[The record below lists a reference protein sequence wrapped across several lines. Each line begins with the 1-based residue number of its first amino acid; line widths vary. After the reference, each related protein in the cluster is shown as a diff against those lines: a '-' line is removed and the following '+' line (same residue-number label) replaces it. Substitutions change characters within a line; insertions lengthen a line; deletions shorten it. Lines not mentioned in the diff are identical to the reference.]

1 MIKRTAVS
9 RIEEL
14 SKHFPVIMVCGARQ
28 TGKTTLLKEF
38 ARKNGKINYVT
49 LDYPVLKQ
57 LAKSDPELFL
67 QQYETPLII
76 DEIQYAPELLP
87 FIKINVDRKN
97 TSGQYFLTGSQMFH
111 AMKNVSESLA
121 GRVAV
126 ISLYSLSYSE
136 ISGKDSKAFL
146 PEEVP
151 FSEQKRTISEVFGQI
166 YRGGMPKLSADK
178 EISSE
183 DYFGSYMQTYLERD
197 IRDLINIR
205 DEERFLRFISCVAA
219 RTAQEVNLS
228 DISKDIGIDS
238 KTADSWLSVLVSSG
252 IVFLLSPFSA
262 NTVKRIV
269 KRPKLYFMDTGL
281 ACYLSLWN
289 NPRAL
294 ELSAMSGAMFET
306 YVVSEIIKSYANAG
320 VDVRSR
326 LCYYRDNN
334 SKEIDLL
341 IVQNGKIFPIEIKKS
356 ANPGRESLKN
366 FNVIHDL
373 SNFEVGKGCIL
384 CMAASTLPLDSMNS
398 LIPIDAI

>member
-1 MIKRTAVS
+1 MIERTAIS

-28 TGKTTLLKEF
+28 TGKTTLLREF
-38 ARKNGKINYVT
+38 AEKRSGINYVT
-49 LDYPVLKQ
+49 LDYPALKQ

-67 QQYETPLII
+67 QQYKTPLII

-87 FIKINVDRKN
+87 FIKINVDKN
-97 TSGQYFLTGSQMFH
+97 NASGQYFLTGSQMFH

-126 ISLYSLSYSE
+126 FSLFSLSYSE
-136 ISGKDSKAFL
+136 IIGRESKAFL
-146 PEEVP
+146 PDDVP
-151 FSEQKRTISEVFGQI
+151 FFEQKRTISEVFGQI
-166 YRGGMPKLSADK
+166 YRGGMPKLTVDR
-178 EISSE
+178 EILPE

-197 IRDLINIR
+197 IRDLINIK
-205 DEERFLRFISCVAA
+205 DEEKFLKFISCAAA
-219 RTAQEVNLS
+219 RTAQELNLS
-228 DISKDIGIDS
+228 DISKEIGIDS
-238 KTADSWLSVLVSSG
+238 KTADKWLSVLVSSG
-252 IVFLLSPFSA
+252 IVVLLSPFSA

-281 ACYLSLWN
+281 ACYLSFWN

-306 YVVSEIIKSYANAG
+306 YVVSEIIKSYANKG
-320 VDVRSR
+320 IDIRSR

-356 ANPGRESLKN
+356 ANPGREVLKN
-366 FNVIHDL
+366 FSVIRYL
-373 SNFEVGKGCIL
+373 NNFEAGKGCIL
-384 CMAASTLPLDSMNS
+384 CMTGSTLPIDGMNS

>member
-49 LDYPVLKQ
+49 LEYPVLKQ

-366 FNVIHDL
+366 FNVIHGL